1 MGIKIKYTDPTLNE
15 FATNDIVINV
25 QSGSLFYKS
34 NTQLY
39 KLTSGSLF
47 SNLHEE
53 ASGNISAS
61 ANFSA
66 SSATFTGILSIP
78 GISNVS
84 ASLADS
90 GCQGEMI

>member
-15 FATNDIVINV
+15 FATDDIVINV

-39 KLTSGSLF
+39 KLTSGSGGSSF

-78 GISNVS
+78 
-84 ASLADS
+84 
-90 GCQGEMI
+90 